1 MKQKKFLKSKV
12 FPINQKNF
20 LFFSFCDIIL
30 EKEKLIVLK
39 REFYLNKIKDFY
51 NITTLIK
58 VLCGL
63 RRSGKSVILKQIIN
77 EIKATGVNDNHIIY
91 INFES
96 LDYADITTA
105 FELNNYI
112 KNLVKDKKTYYV
124 FLDEVQKISDFEKA
138 INSLRITEQFSI
150 FITGSN
156 SKMTFLELSTD
167 LSGRYVSFRVNPL
180 SFKEVVL
187 LTNTKKEKYSDLLL
201 DIFEWGTL
209 PQRFMFDNLESR
221 ENYIRDVYDSILLKD
236 VVDRLGITDI
246 TSFNK
251 ILQYVLETETREFSV
266 TNVLNYLEKNNN
278 KISTD
283 TLYKYLEA
291 LCTTFIV
298 NRVYR
303 YDIQGK
309 NVLKSLNKF
318 YATDLG
324 VKKIKAN
331 KKEINYSQ
339 AFENVVYNEL
349 INKGYDVYIGKI
361 GNGEIDFIA
370 TKNKDI
376 KYVQTCYDLSDEE
389 TRKREFKAF
398 EKIEDN
404 YPKYVISKND
414 EDYSQN
420 GIKHLNIFDFLMNE
434 DF

>member
-1 MKQKKFLKSKV
+1 M
-12 FPINQKNF
+12 
-20 LFFSFCDIIL
+20 
-30 EKEKLIVLK
+30 LK